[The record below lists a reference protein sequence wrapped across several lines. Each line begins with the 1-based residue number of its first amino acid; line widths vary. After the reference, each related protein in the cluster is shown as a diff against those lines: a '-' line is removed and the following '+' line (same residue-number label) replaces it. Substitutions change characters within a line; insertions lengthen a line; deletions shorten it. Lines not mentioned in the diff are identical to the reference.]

1 VTARRCS
8 AAAAALVAAGASLP
22 AGAMSGNGS
31 VDVGYTRS
39 QTWFQNQYDSV
50 APLDYGA
57 QLGLSDSVIAP
68 ALMQWLLSGSFR
80 RQHTYLPGGSN
91 DNNLVSFN
99 GAASILSQSIFPLN
113 LYASRGWSDFASDT
127 TVHTTGS
134 ATATNFGGNLRLLL
148 PDLPILRFALQR
160 TLLDTTNLL
169 GTEMTTQSTQ
179 LQAGLQHSAGRN
191 SFSADY
197 GTSWNSGNVGPSDFR
212 GHNIS
217 ATFATSLSDELRLTL
232 LDRYSLRVPDQ
243 ETATNPRWDDQ
254 TLSSTLD
261 WRFSPSLQDRI
272 DYRQQH
278 QLFRADG
285 AADSEITQYTLAN
298 TLRQAFS
305 SELQA
310 FLTFNGSYG
319 IERLKDQ
326 EVRASSENG
335 GGGVDWRRTRN
346 ELTLALSGS
355 GTVGAVQQRDDGT
368 RPAWTASGS
377 AGFGWTEP
385 AWNAQAGYSISYSRN
400 GATLIGYSLS
410 HRAYASVAGQPGAS
424 GILRGTLNGSIDVRN
439 DQLLGSSSNRA
450 LALAA
455 NWSTRSLSINVE
467 AGAAV
472 GATNGVA
479 PGVTLPDVPIA
490 PITFNATQLHATL
503 SIAHAYGRWRFSEIL
518 RTLTSEVPGLPND
531 TEHSAAVIASYVIGL
546 TTFSVEDRFSLER
559 TSGVQRKAN
568 YFAVRLIR
576 SFGFGP

>member
-1 VTARRCS
+1 MTARRC
-8 AAAAALVAAGASLP
+8 AIAAAALVAAGASFP

-31 VDVGYTRS
+31 VDVGYSRS
-39 QTWFQNQYDSV
+39 QTWSQDQYDRV

-68 ALMQWLLSGSFR
+68 ALLQWLVSGSFR
-80 RQHTYLPGGSN
+80 RQHTAVTDGSN
-91 DNNLVSFN
+91 DNNLFSFN
-99 GAASILSQSIFPLN
+99 GAAALLPQSIFPLN

-127 TVHTTGS
+127 AVHTSGS
-134 ATATNFGGNLRLLL
+134 ALTTTFGGNLGLRL
-148 PDLPILRFALQR
+148 PDLPVLRFALQR

-169 GTEMTTQSTQ
+169 GTEMTSQSTQ
-179 LQAGLQHSAGRN
+179 LQAGLQHSVGRN
-191 SFSADY
+191 SFGIDY
-197 GTSWNSGNVGPSDFR
+197 GTSWNSGNTGPSDFR
-212 GHNIS
+212 GHAIS
-217 ATFATSLSDELRLTL
+217 ATLATSLSDDLHLTL
-232 LDRYSLRVPDQ
+232 LDRYSLRLPDQ
-243 ETATNPRWDDQ
+243 ESAINPRWDDQ

-261 WRFSPSLQDRI
+261 WRFSPTLQDRV

-298 TLRQAFS
+298 QLRRIFS
-305 SELQA
+305 SELQG
-310 FLTFNGSYG
+310 FLTVNGSYG

-326 EVRASSENG
+326 EIRASSEAG

-377 AGFGWTEP
+377 AGAGWSATD
-385 AWNAQAGYSISYSRN
+385 WNAQAGYSISYSRN

-410 HRAYASVAGQPGAS
+410 QRAYASVAGQPGQS
-424 GILRGTLNGSIDVRN
+424 GVLRGTLNASLDLRN
-439 DQLLGSSSNRA
+439 DQLLGKSTNRA

-455 NWSTRSLSINVE
+455 NWSTRAISINAE
-467 AGAAV
+467 AGVAV

-490 PITFNATQLHATL
+490 PVSFNATQLHATL
-503 SIAHAYGRWRFSEIL
+503 SIAHAYGRWRFGEIL
-518 RTLTSEVPGLPND
+518 RTLTNDVPSLPND
-531 TEHSAAVIASYVIGL
+531 TEHSASLIASYVIGL
-546 TTFSVEDRFSLER
+546 TSFSLEERLSLER
-559 TSGVQRKAN
+559 TSGVQRTAN
-568 YFAVRLIR
+568 YFAVRVIR